1 MQNAGLISMGGYL
14 PSKKYPDAKLPGLV
28 RYLRE
33 ETLLPEAYIRQ
44 LEESGHLPGTIETNF
59 DGWESKPWFEAWLKC
74 MPEKK
79 RIDPFQ
85 GSKERRRVPMD
96 PVSIRESVYPHPML
110 ASDAETLAG
119 AMALFHSG
127 IKREEIDQII
137 VHSQVPDL
145 ALPANASLVQHK
157 LKLPY
162 AGAFALDSCCS
173 SFITMM
179 QVATSLVR
187 TGVKKNV
194 LIIGSILDSMIND
207 KSNYYSVN
215 TGDAAIAGIISKVE
229 EGYGYMD
236 SDSFSDGGRH
246 DGVIFTRREPNL
258 IRKTASSPSYVQE
271 FVTFHNPVALKAIA
285 TQAQEDILK
294 VVTRVLERSGLTN
307 RDINLLVT
315 HQPVAWTANAWR
327 ESIGVAPERFYESYE
342 KYGNIATASAPVNL
356 LEGIE
361 QGMLKPG
368 EIAMLASTGAGENF
382 IALLERASP
391 ELIRNT
397 KL

>member
-1 MQNAGLISMGGYL
+1 MQNAGLISMGGFL

-59 DGWESKPWFEAWLKC
+59 DGWESKPWFEAWLKS

-79 RIDPFQ
+79 RNDPFQ

-119 AMALFHSG
+119 AMALYHAG
-127 IKREEIDQII
+127 IKREEIDQVI
-137 VHSQVPDL
+137 VHSQVSDL

-162 AGAFALDSCCS
+162 AGAFAIDSCCS

-187 TGVKKNV
+187 SGVKKNV

-215 TGDAAIAGIISKVE
+215 TGDAAVAGVISRVE
-229 EGYGYMD
+229 EGHGYLG
-236 SDSFSDGGRH
+236 SDSFSDGARH
-246 DGVIFTRREPNL
+246 DGVIFTRRQPHL
-258 IRKTASSPSYVQE
+258 LRKTASGPTHEQE

-294 VVTRVLERSGLTN
+294 VVTRVLERSGLTS

-391 ELIRNT
+391 QLIRNT
-397 KL
+397 IL